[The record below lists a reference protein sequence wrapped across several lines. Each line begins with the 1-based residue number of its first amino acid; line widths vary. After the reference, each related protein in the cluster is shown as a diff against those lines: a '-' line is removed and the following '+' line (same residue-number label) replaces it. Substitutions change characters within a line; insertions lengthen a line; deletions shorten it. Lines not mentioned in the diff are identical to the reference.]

1 VRFAYIHQHRRHYP
15 VAKLCTVLHVS
26 RSGYYDWSKRKP
38 SERKERRV
46 KLTRNILR
54 IFNQSKQVYGSRKVK
69 EQLARE
75 GEQVSERTVRTIM
88 QENKLKSKTVRKYKA
103 TTNSNHQLP
112 VYENVVNQQFNVPEL
127 NKVWVG
133 DITYIATS
141 EGWLYLASVMDLCT
155 RKIVGWQISDRMTKD
170 LVIHALERA
179 YARQRPGQGLVFH
192 SDRGTQ
198 YASHDFQNK
207 LKMYQM
213 KPSMSRKGNCYDN
226 ACIEAFHSVLKK
238 ELVYPHKFKTRVG
251 AKKHLFDYIECFYN
265 SNRIHGTIG
274 YLTPNEFEKKL
285 KEAA

>member
-1 VRFAYIHQHRRHYP
+1 VRFAFIFKHRRHYP
-15 VAKLCTVLHVS
+15 VAKLCQCLHVS
-26 RSGYYDWSKRKP
+26 RGGYYDWSKRKP
-38 SERKERRV
+38 SERKERRA
-46 KLTRNILR
+46 KLTRNIVR
-54 IFNQSKQVYGSRKVK
+54 IFNQSSKVYGTRKVK

-75 GEQVSERTVRTIM
+75 GYQVSERTVRSIM

-155 RKIVGWQISDRMTKD
+155 RKIVGWQISERMTKD
-170 LVIHALERA
+170 LVISALENA
-179 YARQRPGQGLVFH
+179 YKRQHPEEGLLFH

-207 LKMYQM
+207 LKRYQM

-238 ELVYPHKFKTRVG
+238 ELVYPHKFKTRSA
-251 AKKHLFDYIECFYN
+251 AKKQLFDYIECFYN

-274 YLTPNEFEKKL
+274 YLTPNEYERKL
-285 KEAA
+285 KKAA